1 MLYQHLLKQLLTK
14 SGFLSLWNSH
24 KLHLEFFSLHSA
36 MRFLNLF
43 PPGKYNCGVSLSP
56 ERTAWICISDS
67 SLRSGEGCFHKQNDK
82 TWERAVSLQAGVDGS
97 GSEGSTYPSAQGYS
111 TWWGMPAVKGQR
123 LNQSFLCIFVPC
135 SDSFLPKLNG
145 RVWKVMRDPEPW
157 LSDTDPPVLQVL
169 GNQHLL
175 AIRPMQSIG
184 PRLAERS
191 AETQMW
197 NKKNCWVKRD
207 VNGPVPGMNLAVK
220 CILKSEYLS
229 QSLIYPSTKRKK
241 NSTISSIIAV
251 GSLIRCSW
259 GPSSPELPHR
269 EAHQWLYNQFWS
281 AALWLPSFRS
291 VFFASECTLHNTN
304 GFDLCL

>member
-1 MLYQHLLKQLLTK
+1 MGTC
-14 SGFLSLWNSH
+14 
-24 KLHLEFFSLHSA
+24 
-36 MRFLNLF
+36 RV
-43 PPGKYNCGVSLSP
+43 PPGRGGWQWFRGQHVPQRPGLQHMVGDACCQGATSKPELSMHFCP
-56 ERTAWICISDS
+56 LLWQFPSKTQWKSVKSDAWPRAVVEWHGPTRTAGP
-67 SLRSGEGCFHKQNDK
+67 GESAF
-82 TWERAVSLQAGVDGS
+82 VSHQ
-97 GSEGSTYPSAQGYS
+97 
-111 TWWGMPAVKGQR
+111 
-123 LNQSFLCIFVPC
+123 
-135 SDSFLPKLNG
+135 
-145 RVWKVMRDPEPW
+145 
-157 LSDTDPPVLQVL
+157 TD
-169 GNQHLL
+169 
-175 AIRPMQSIG
+175 AIYRT
-184 PRLAERS
+184 RLAERS

-259 GPSSPELPHR
+259 GPSSLELPHR

-281 AALWLPSFRS
+281 AALWLPSFHS